1 MLKTVDMRES
11 SARQVEQILT
21 EDDVDAVI
29 VLQPE
34 VNLNKTAI
42 LEKCDEKLVLVRWHL
57 PEPNTTSGGIT
68 VFVLN
73 IFHICQDNHSDS
85 YIHTGAQM
93 ECTFLYYETPPPSK

>member
-34 VNLNKTAI
+34 VSLNKTAI
-42 LEKCDEKLVLVRWHL
+42 LEKCDEKLVIFLVH
-57 PEPNTTSGGIT
+57 
-68 VFVLN
+68 
-73 IFHICQDNHSDS
+73 FHFC
-85 YIHTGAQM
+85 
-93 ECTFLYYETPPPSK
+93 